1 VEVEMRRSSLL
12 VALSVVTPCWIITTQ
27 ADAQMLRAGRLLC
40 FSSPRVGLILG
51 STQSLR
57 CEFHAT
63 TGHRYIYEGR
73 IRRVGLDVGATSA
86 GILSWAVLARNSRIG
101 PGTLRGTYV
110 GAGGSVAFGPGLG
123 ANVLIGGSRRSIA
136 LQPISIER
144 KIGINLAAGV
154 TSLTLG
160 PRGRG

>member
-1 VEVEMRRSSLL
+1 MRRKSLL
-12 VALSVVTPCWIITTQ
+12 GALGVMTLCCVITSP
-27 ADAQMLRAGRLLC
+27 AEAQLFRAGRLLC
-40 FSSPRVGLILG
+40 FSSPRVGLIVG

-63 TGHRYIYEGR
+63 TGHRYIYAGR
-73 IRRVGLDVGATSA
+73 IRRVGLDIGATTA
-86 GILSWAVLARNSRIG
+86 GVLSWAVLAKNSRIG

-110 GAGGSVAFGPGLG
+110 GASGSLAFGPGLG

-144 KIGINLAAGV
+144 KIGVNLAAGV

-160 PRGRG
+160 PRGRR

>member
-1 VEVEMRRSSLL
+1 MRGTSLL
-12 VALSVVTPCWIITTQ
+12 AALGVVTFGCVTTSP
-27 ADAQMLRAGRLLC
+27 ADAQLLRAGRLLC
-40 FSSPRVGLILG
+40 FSSARVGLVVG

-73 IRRVGLDVGATSA
+73 IRRVGLDIGATSA
-86 GILSWAVLARNSRIG
+86 GVLSWLVLARSSRVG

-110 GAGGSVAFGPGLG
+110 GASGSVSLGPGLG

-144 KIGINLAAGV
+144 KVGINLAAGV

-160 PRGRG
+160 PRGRR

>member
-1 VEVEMRRSSLL
+1 MRRKNLL
-12 VALSVVTPCWIITTQ
+12 GALGAVVVSCIITSP
-27 ADAQMLRAGRLLC
+27 ADAQLFRAGRLLC
-40 FSSPRVGLILG
+40 FSSARIGLIVG
-51 STQSLR
+51 SSQSLR

-63 TGHRYIYEGR
+63 TGHRYIYTGR
-73 IRRVGLDVGATSA
+73 IRRVGIDIGATSG
-86 GILSWAVLARNSRIG
+86 GILSWLVLAKNSRVG

-144 KIGINLAAGV
+144 QIGVNLAAGV

-160 PRGRG
+160 PRGRR

>member
-1 VEVEMRRSSLL
+1 MRRMSLL
-12 VALSVVTPCWIITTQ
+12 GALGVVMLSCSVTTE
-27 ADAQMLRAGRLLC
+27 AHAQLFRAGRLLC
-40 FSSPRVGLILG
+40 FSSARVGLIVG

-63 TGHRYIYEGR
+63 TGQRYIYAGR
-73 IRRVGLDVGATSA
+73 IRRVGLDIGATA
-86 GILSWAVLARNSRIG
+86 GGVLSWLVLAKNSRVG

-136 LQPISIER
+136 LQPISVER
-144 KIGINLAAGV
+144 SVGVNLAAGV

-160 PRGRG
+160 PRGRR

>member
-1 VEVEMRRSSLL
+1 MRRASLFGA
-12 VALSVVTPCWIITTQ
+12 VGAVVVGCTITSP
-27 ADAQMLRAGRLLC
+27 ADAQLFRAGRLLC
-40 FSSPRVGLILG
+40 FSSARVGLIVG

-63 TGHRYIYEGR
+63 AGHRYIYTGR
-73 IRRVGLDVGATSA
+73 IRRVGLDIGATSG
-86 GILSWAVLARNSRIG
+86 GILSWLVIAKNSRVG

-144 KIGINLAAGV
+144 QIGVNLAAGV

-160 PRGRG
+160 PRGRR